1 MHKKQVL
8 IGAHMSISGGMENAI
23 TAGESIDCTC
33 IQIFTHSNRQWQVK
47 SIKKEEAQKFK
58 ELQKKSNI
66 RTVVV
71 HASYLINIGSP
82 NKETLEKSKR
92 ALLMELEHCEQLDIP
107 YLIMHPGAATGSS
120 EEDCLNQIS
129 EQLSEILEISENKKT
144 IILLENTAGQGS
156 NVGYKFEH
164 LAQIINKNK
173 HKKRLGIC
181 FDTCHAFTSGY
192 DFRTEEEYK
201 SMWKD
206 FDKTIGFEN
215 LKVIHMND
223 SKSKLGSSIDRH
235 ENIGEGQLG
244 LEAFRLIMNDEKLLD
259 IPKILETPKGDNWQ
273 KDDKK
278 NLDAL
283 IGLLEK

>member
-8 IGAHMSISGGMENAI
+8 IGAHMSISGGIENSI

-47 SIKKEEAQKFK
+47 SIKKEEIQRFK
-58 ELQKKSNI
+58 EFQKKSNI
-66 RTVVV
+66 KIVVV

-82 NKETLEKSKR
+82 NKETLDKSK
-92 ALLMELEHCEQLDIP
+92 ATLLMELEHCEQLDIP

-129 EQLSEILEISENKKT
+129 EQLSEIIETTKNKKT

-173 HKKRLGIC
+173 HKKRLGVC
-181 FDTCHAFTSGY
+181 FDTCHAFTAGY

-201 SMWKD
+201 IMWMD

-223 SKSKLGSSIDRH
+223 SKSNIGSSIDRH

-244 LEAFRLIMNDEKLLD
+244 LEAFRLIMNDKNLLN

-273 KDDKK
+273 KDDEK
-278 NLDAL
+278 NLNTL
-283 IGLLEK
+283 IGLIKK